1 VDEFFVSGRI
11 VDLLLAIVAL
21 EAALVIAFRRRLA
34 QTFDLSGFFINLAS
48 GVCLMLALRG
58 ALVDAGWMAIAPF
71 LLLSLFAHV
80 ADLWRRRH
88 PPARSK

>member
-1 VDEFFVSGRI
+1 MDDFFSSGRI
-11 VDLLLAIVAL
+11 VDLLLVIVAV
-21 EAALVIAFRRRLA
+21 EALLVALFRRRLA
-34 QTFDLSGFFINLAS
+34 RIFNLSGFFINLAS

-58 ALVDAGWMAIAPF
+58 ALVGAGWMAIAPF
-71 LLLSLFAHV
+71 LLLSLGAHV